1 MPDRAG
7 LNPFEEIHL
16 TPGRTH
22 RGPGRLKFRNSDYLR
37 VN

>member
-16 TPGRTH
+16 TSGPTH
-22 RGPGRLKFRNSDYLR
+22 RRTGRLKFRNSDYLR